1 MLFIRKTTRIFV
13 MDIKKALINEWFFL
27 VFLVAYI
34 ALIIYNPSFL
44 NPDLIDTKTVLIL
57 AALIISNTGIF
68 VSGGT
73 DYIAGRILRRF
84 RNLKSVSIVAI
95 ILTVFI
101 SMFITN
107 DASLIILV
115 PLTISIGRMAGKS
128 ISRTVV
134 LEAIGA
140 NVGST
145 LTPFGNPQNIIL
157 FRAYH
162 LNLPAFFSTS
172 LPLFAILMAILL
184 VFALVFTKNSKIS
197 GWRGSLKYKPSLF
210 YASFALFV
218 LTVSGFLLNLS
229 GYFFLAVSVASIFA
243 LLFMKPKSYTA
254 RRALFRID
262 FLLILTFALIF
273 LVMNSIKS
281 MVSVSLLGILPAF
294 VLPALISQVISNV
307 PTTVLLTGKASF
319 MPLFWGVNIGGNG
332 TIIAS
337 LANWIALRRL
347 PTNGIKE
354 FMKISGLFL
363 LITFIIGLAVFL

>member
-1 MLFIRKTTRIFV
+1 MN
-13 MDIKKALINEWFFL
+13 IKEALTKEWFFL
-27 VFLVAYI
+27 AFLLAYI
-34 ALIIYNPSFL
+34 ALVIYNPSFL
-44 NPDLIDTKTVLIL
+44 NPDFIDTKTVLIL

-73 DYIAGRILRRF
+73 DYLAGYILKRF
-84 RNLKSVSIVAI
+84 RNLKSVSVVAI

-162 LNLPAFFSTS
+162 LSLQAFFSAS
-172 LPLFAILMAILL
+172 LPLFAILIAVLL
-184 VFALVFTKNSKIS
+184 VFAIIFTKNSKIHRWQ
-197 GWRGSLKYKPSLF
+197 GNLKYKPSLF
-210 YASFALFV
+210 YTSFALFV
-218 LTVSGFLLNLS
+218 LSVSGFLMNLS
-229 GYFFLAVSVASIFA
+229 GYFFLGLSIASVFA
-243 LLFMKPKSYTA
+243 LLLMKPNNYTA
-254 RRALFRID
+254 RKALFRID

-281 MVSVSLLGILPAF
+281 MVSISVLGALPAF
-294 VLPALISQVISNV
+294 VLPALISQIISNV
-307 PTTVLLTGKASF
+307 PATVLLTGKSSF
-319 MPLFWGVNIGGNG
+319 VPLFWGANVGGNG
-332 TIIAS
+332 TVIAS

-347 PTNGIKE
+347 PANGIKE

-363 LITFIIGLAVFL
+363 LITFIIGMLVFL

>member
-1 MLFIRKTTRIFV
+1 MN
-13 MDIKKALINEWFFL
+13 IKEALAKEWFFL
-27 VFLVAYI
+27 AFLLAYI

-44 NPDLIDTKTVLIL
+44 NPDFIDTKTVLIL

-73 DYIAGRILRRF
+73 DYIAGHILKRF
-84 RNLKSVSIVAI
+84 RNLKSVSVVAV
-95 ILTVFI
+95 ILTVFM

-140 NVGST
+140 NVGSA

-162 LNLPAFFSTS
+162 LSLQAFFSAS
-172 LPLFAILMAILL
+172 LPLFAILIGILL
-184 VFALVFTKNSKIS
+184 VFALVFTKNSKIRRWK
-197 GWRGSLKYKPSLF
+197 GNIRYKPGLF

-218 LTVSGFLLNLS
+218 LSVSGFLLDLS
-229 GYFFLAVSVASIFA
+229 GYFFLGISIASVFA
-243 LLFMKPKSYTA
+243 LILMKPDNYTA
-254 RRALFRID
+254 RKALFRID

-273 LVMNSIKS
+273 LVMNSIRS
-281 MVSVSLLGILPAF
+281 MVSISLVGILPAF
-294 VLPALISQVISNV
+294 VLPALLSQIISNV
-307 PTTVLLTGKASF
+307 PATVLLTGKSSF
-319 MPLFWGVNIGGNG
+319 IPLFWGVNIGGNG

-347 PTNGIKE
+347 PTGGIKE

-363 LITFIIGLAVFL
+363 LITLIIGLVVFF